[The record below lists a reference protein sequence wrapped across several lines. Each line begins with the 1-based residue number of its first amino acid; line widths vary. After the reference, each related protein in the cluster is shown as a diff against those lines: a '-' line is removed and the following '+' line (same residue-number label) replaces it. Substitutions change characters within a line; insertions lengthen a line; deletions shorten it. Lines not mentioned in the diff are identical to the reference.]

1 MLNPPAADQ
10 SPSRKRQSGGRIG
23 YWGFVGHCPAQR
35 DGHWSF
41 GGVSNLAAASLRC
54 GLLMLG
60 AVWSADA
67 DLVVL
72 KREIKV
78 EGALAQDDLDGVRV
92 RHESGVETFYPR
104 DEVVRVERQ
113 GPPEFV
119 GAEKLRKA
127 GRLDEA
133 LATHG
138 RLIADKNDP
147 CLTGDAWLGIL
158 KCYQM
163 TGQTEKAIR
172 AYVAM
177 LEANPRT
184 RHFGHAPLITE
195 RFQGDDRAMTFL
207 GDVTD
212 RVREGFVAEVS
223 RVLACTVLG
232 VKGHYEEAEKGFG
245 MLLASSDQRVVDLVR
260 IRWAQL
266 LVSQGRWLDA
276 LSALKRDVAEFAPA
290 LQPEAQYWLGVCYF
304 KQREHRRAAAAL
316 LRVPMMCSEAEELA
330 PECTLLAAQ
339 AFEQLDQKARAAAAY
354 RELQE
359 ACKGTRAGLEAAKR
373 LAAVAKGD

>member
-1 MLNPPAADQ
+1 
-10 SPSRKRQSGGRIG
+10 
-23 YWGFVGHCPAQR
+23 
-35 DGHWSF
+35 
-41 GGVSNLAAASLRC
+41 
-54 GLLMLG
+54 MLG

-78 EGALAQDDLDGVRV
+78 EGALVQDDLDGVRV

-163 TGQTEKAIR
+163 TGQTEKAI
-172 AYVAM
+172 
-177 LEANPRT
+177 
-184 RHFGHAPLITE
+184 
-195 RFQGDDRAMTFL
+195 
-207 GDVTD
+207 
-212 RVREGFVAEVS
+212 
-223 RVLACTVLG
+223 
-232 VKGHYEEAEKGFG
+232 
-245 MLLASSDQRVVDLVR
+245 
-260 IRWAQL
+260 
-266 LVSQGRWLDA
+266 
-276 LSALKRDVAEFAPA
+276 
-290 LQPEAQYWLGVCYF
+290 
-304 KQREHRRAAAAL
+304 
-316 LRVPMMCSEAEELA
+316 
-330 PECTLLAAQ
+330 
-339 AFEQLDQKARAAAAY
+339 
-354 RELQE
+354 
-359 ACKGTRAGLEAAKR
+359 
-373 LAAVAKGD
+373 